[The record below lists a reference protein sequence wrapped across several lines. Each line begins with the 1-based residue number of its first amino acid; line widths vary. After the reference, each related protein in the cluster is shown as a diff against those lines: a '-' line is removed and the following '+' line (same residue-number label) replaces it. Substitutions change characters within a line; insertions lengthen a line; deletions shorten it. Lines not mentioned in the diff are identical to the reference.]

1 MIAFL
6 LQYRKIIIVNIV
18 FVLMVFLVLF
28 GIYRNQ
34 RNNLISVPVPEENIF
49 SGEIGSSTPIK
60 VSIPA
65 VGIEGNIVLVGR
77 TKTGKMAV
85 PAKYEDVGWYK
96 YGPLPGA
103 VGNAVLAGHL
113 DNGKGKPA
121 VFYNLRNIRIG
132 DSIYVEN
139 SDGMKIKFTV
149 KEVRLVDYTN
159 PPLEDIFGNSSEEML
174 NLITCDGTWDPKTK
188 NYDKRLVVFSERVRD

>member
-1 MIAFL
+1 MTTFL
-6 LQYRKIIIVNIV
+6 LHYKKIIIINII
-18 FVLMVFLVLF
+18 FVAIVCSVLF

-65 VGIEGNIVLVGR
+65 LGIEGNIVLVGR

-113 DNGKGKPA
+113 DNGRGKPA

-139 SDGMKIKFTV
+139 SDGMKTKFTV
-149 KEVRLVDYTN
+149 KEVRLVDYIN
-159 PPLEDIFGNSSEEML
+159 PPLEDIFGKSNEEML
-174 NLITCDGTWDPKTK
+174 NLITCDGTWDPKAK
-188 NYDKRLVVFSERVRD
+188 NYDKRLVVFSERVRE